1 MARPAKKATVAAVKR
16 ILNICTE
23 NRVIVQKGYIKS
35 LAFVER
41 ELVVGKEWKTEVEE
55 SDWMLCNEVCTWRR
69 KKEGKGGEAGGLC
82 MNGRLV
88 SRSAQHALPLKKRG
102 NTVPE
107 CVLGTSLTLHPHR
120 ILAGT
125 GYSGSVL
132 CLFRHDQMSVILD

>member
-1 MARPAKKATVAAVKR
+1 MARPAKKATVAVVKR

-35 LAFVER
+35 VAFVER

-82 MNGRLV
+82 MNGEISVKISTTRF
-88 SRSAQHALPLKKRG
+88 APKKRG

-132 CLFRHDQMSVILD
+132 LSVSP